1 MITKYGDYCIFCG
14 KPREAVHHLIFGST
28 RRKADEDKLV
38 APTCNNC
45 HNMGPK
51 DTKIHGNVMAEKMS
65 KIIGQLAY
73 EKKQVAKGRTE
84 DEAREGFRKRY
95 GKSFL

>member
-1 MITKYGDYCIFCG
+1 MITKYEDYCIFCG
-14 KPREAVHHLIFGST
+14 KPREAKHHLVFGT
-28 RRKADEDKLV
+28 ARNKAEEDGLT
-38 APTCNNC
+38 APACNNC
-45 HNMGPK
+45 HNIGPK

-73 EKKQVAKGRTE
+73 EKKRVVKGRTE
-84 DEAREGFRKRY
+84 DEAREDFRKRY